1 MVDQMSTHTD
11 ISHTKQHIETLV
23 ETDGY
28 QVPDFGPGLVSN
40 KMQPYVRVELI
51 TSLRWNLL

>member
-1 MVDQMSTHTD
+1 MSTHTD